1 MLVPPLQWV
10 LVFLTSGRGK
20 PGLLRAN
27 KIVNGTDDGPVE
39 FSKGLTIV
47 ANYPLASEKVVIN
60 SSGIAIATSYRGRSQ
75 LTGLSGVTTKK
86 AIALSFII

>member
-1 MLVPPLQWV
+1 M
-10 LVFLTSGRGK
+10 SS
-20 PGLLRAN
+20 LRAN

-39 FSKGLTIV
+39 FSKGLTIA

-60 SSGIAIATSYRGRSQ
+60 SSGIVTATAYRGSGSQ